1 VVKIGKRLHIV
12 GGAQLND
19 EMLMQKVKM
28 GSPFSYFANFKVA
41 CYKAPEVIS
50 GDH

>member
-1 VVKIGKRLHIV
+1 VVKIGKRPHIV

-41 CYKAPEVIS
+41 CYKAPKVIS